1 MLLQQDQCLLLPS
14 ATSTIVSPILRGRIY
29 CQYDLGGL
37 QMNNEVELS
46 EHSPEQLVALIQQ
59 GHPMY
64 FEELFFRFL
73 PLVKKFNKTY
83 YLRFF
88 EQEDFWQEARMVL
101 HKAVQAYAPEKGL
114 QFASFYKLTLK
125 HHIFSLIRK
134 ESAVKR
140 KIDKGAVSLDA
151 ILENQ
156 YSNHTEHSFEGAAS
170 MHFSPEEIVMVK
182 ESASGYFESLS
193 EFEQAVFVRFLKG
206 FTFQTIAEEFDCDV
220 TSIKNAYDR
229 CHRKMRRLLE

>member
-1 MLLQQDQCLLLPS
+1 MQE
-14 ATSTIVSPILRGRIY
+14 V
-29 CQYDLGGL
+29 
-37 QMNNEVELS
+37 VELS
-46 EHSPEQLVALIQQ
+46 ENSPEQLVVLIQQ
-59 GHPMY
+59 GHAMY
-64 FEELFFRFL
+64 FEELFYRFL
-73 PLVKKFNKTY
+73 PLVKKFNKVY
-83 YLRFF
+83 YLRSL

-140 KIDKGAVSLDA
+140 KIDKGSVSLDE

-156 YSNHTEHSFEGAAS
+156 YSNHTEFSFEGVAS
-170 MHFSPEEIVMVK
+170 TRFSPEEIVMVK

-206 FTFQTIAEEFDCDV
+206 SAFSAIAEEFDCDV

>member
-1 MLLQQDQCLLLPS
+1 
-14 ATSTIVSPILRGRIY
+14 
-29 CQYDLGGL
+29 
-37 QMNNEVELS
+37 MNEEMELS

-64 FEELFFRFL
+64 FEELFCRFL
-73 PLVKKFNKTY
+73 PLVKKFNKAY
-83 YLRFF
+83 YLRSL

-101 HKAVQAYAPEKGL
+101 HKAVQSYVPEKGL

-156 YSNHTEHSFEGAAS
+156 YSNHTEYSFEGVVS
-170 MHFSPEEIVMVK
+170 MNFSPEEIVMVK
-182 ESASGYFESLS
+182 ESASAYFEILS
-193 EFEQAVFVRFLKG
+193 DFEQAVFIRFING
-206 FTFQTIAEEFDCDV
+206 SDFQTIAEELDRAV
-220 TSIKNAYDR
+220 TSLQNSYDKY
-229 CHRKMRRLLE
+229 HRKKKKK